1 MIASDNCRWDDMS
14 QAIYYVNKNNI
25 NQNNINQNNINQNGV
40 DQNSIKQNNINQS
53 DSSLIDSIIPGQAL
67 NIPIGDVLDKETLL
81 NSLAKVANFPD
92 YFAHN
97 WDSAWDCLTD
107 SDITHLTLYLNGIEK
122 INTEDFNV
130 FKRLIEDA
138 YKDFGKPQLW
148 IIRATDDSLSRP

>member
-1 MIASDNCRWDDMS
+1 MS
-14 QAIYYVNKNNI
+14 QAIYYIKKNDV
-25 NQNNINQNNINQNGV
+25 NQNAIAQKNEA
-40 DQNSIKQNNINQS
+40 
-53 DSSLIDSIIPGQAL
+53 LIHRIPEQAL
-67 NIPIGDVLDKETLL
+67 NIPIGDVLNKETLL
-81 NSLAKVANFPD
+81 HGLATAANFPS

-107 SDITHLTLYLNGIEK
+107 SDITHLTLYLNGIKK

-130 FKRLIEDA
+130 FKHLIEDA

>member
-1 MIASDNCRWDDMS
+1 MN
-14 QAIYYVNKNNI
+14 QAIYYIKKNDV
-25 NQNNINQNNINQNGV
+25 NQNAIAQK
-40 DQNSIKQNNINQS
+40 DEA
-53 DSSLIDSIIPGQAL
+53 LIHHIPKHAI
-67 NIPIGDVLDKETLL
+67 NIPIGDVLNKETLL
-81 NSLAKVANFPD
+81 NSLATAANFPS

-122 INTEDFNV
+122 INSEDFNA

-148 IIRATDDSLSRP
+148 IIETSDDTYE

>member
-1 MIASDNCRWDDMS
+1 MS
-14 QAIYYVNKNNI
+14 QAIYYVNKNQINQSNI
-25 NQNNINQNNINQNGV
+25 NQNSINQNGV

-53 DSSLIDSIIPGQAL
+53 DSALINSIPEQAL
-67 NIPIGDVLDKETLL
+67 NIPIGNVLDKETLL

-107 SDITHLTLYLNGIEK
+107 SDITHLTLYLNGVEK

-148 IIRATDDSLSRP
+148 IVAASDDACE

>member
-1 MIASDNCRWDDMS
+1 MN
-14 QAIYYVNKNNI
+14 QAIYYIKKNDV
-25 NQNNINQNNINQNGV
+25 NQNAIAQKDEAFINA
-40 DQNSIKQNNINQS
+40 
-53 DSSLIDSIIPGQAL
+53 IPKHAI

-107 SDITHLTLYLNGIEK
+107 SDITDFTLYLNAVEK
-122 INTEDFNV
+122 INSEDFNA

-148 IIRATDDSLSRP
+148 IIEASDDAYA

>member
-1 MIASDNCRWDDMS
+1 MS

-25 NQNNINQNNINQNGV
+25 NQNRINQNCINQNCINQNGV
-40 DQNSIKQNNINQS
+40 DQNNLNQS
-53 DSSLIDSIIPGQAL
+53 DSALIDNIPEQAL

-107 SDITHLTLYLNGIEK
+107 SDITHLTLYLNGVEK

-148 IIRATDDSLSRP
+148 IVAASDDACE

>member
-1 MIASDNCRWDDMS
+1 MC
-14 QAIYYVNKNNI
+14 QAIYYIKKNDV
-25 NQNNINQNNINQNGV
+25 NQNAIAQKDEAFINA
-40 DQNSIKQNNINQS
+40 
-53 DSSLIDSIIPGQAL
+53 IPKHAT

-81 NSLAKVANFPD
+81 KSLAKVANFPS

-107 SDITHLTLYLNGIEK
+107 SDITDFTLYLNAVEK
-122 INTEDFNV
+122 INSEDFNV

-148 IIRATDDSLSRP
+148 IIEASDDAYA

>member
-1 MIASDNCRWDDMS
+1 MS
-14 QAIYYVNKNNI
+14 QAIYYIKKNDV
-25 NQNNINQNNINQNGV
+25 NQNAIAQKNEA
-40 DQNSIKQNNINQS
+40 
-53 DSSLIDSIIPGQAL
+53 LIHRIPKQAL

-81 NSLAKVANFPD
+81 NRLAKVANFPD

-122 INTEDFNV
+122 INTEDFNA

-148 IIRATDDSLSRP
+148 IIEASDDTYA

>member
-1 MIASDNCRWDDMS
+1 MS
-14 QAIYYVNKNNI
+14 QAIYYIKKNDI
-25 NQNNINQNNINQNGV
+25 NQNAIAQK
-40 DQNSIKQNNINQS
+40 DEL
-53 DSSLIDSIIPGQAL
+53 LIHRIPKHAT

-81 NSLAKVANFPD
+81 KSLAKVANFPS

-107 SDITHLTLYLNGIEK
+107 SDITDFTLYLNEVEK
-122 INTEDFNV
+122 INSEDFNV

-148 IIRATDDSLSRP
+148 IIEASDDAYE

>member
-1 MIASDNCRWDDMS
+1 MS

-25 NQNNINQNNINQNGV
+25 NQNRINQNCINQNGV
-40 DQNSIKQNNINQS
+40 DQNNINQS
-53 DSSLIDSIIPGQAL
+53 DSALIDSIPEQAL

-107 SDITHLTLYLNGIEK
+107 SDITHLTLYLNGVEK

-148 IIRATDDSLSRP
+148 IVAASDDACE

>member
-1 MIASDNCRWDDMS
+1 MS
-14 QAIYYVNKNNI
+14 QAIYYINKNNI

-53 DSSLIDSIIPGQAL
+53 DSSLTDSIPEQAL

-107 SDITHLTLYLNGIEK
+107 SDITDFTLYLNGVEK

-148 IIRATDDSLSRP
+148 IVAASDDACE

>member
-1 MIASDNCRWDDMS
+1 MS

-25 NQNNINQNNINQNGV
+25 NQNRTNQNGV
-40 DQNSIKQNNINQS
+40 DQNSIKKNKINQS
-53 DSSLIDSIIPGQAL
+53 DSSLIDSIPEQAL
-67 NIPIGDVLDKETLL
+67 NIPIGNVLDKETLL
-81 NSLAKVANFPD
+81 NSLAKVANFPS

-107 SDITHLTLYLNGIEK
+107 SDITHLTLYLNGVEK

-148 IIRATDDSLSRP
+148 IVAASDDACE

>member
-1 MIASDNCRWDDMS
+1 MS
-14 QAIYYVNKNNI
+14 QAIYYVNKNQI
-25 NQNNINQNNINQNGV
+25 NQSNTNQNCINQNGV

-53 DSSLIDSIIPGQAL
+53 DSALINSIPEQAL
-67 NIPIGDVLDKETLL
+67 NIPIGNVLDKETLL
-81 NSLAKVANFPD
+81 NSLAKVANFPS

-107 SDITHLTLYLNGIEK
+107 SDITHLTLYLNGVEK

-148 IIRATDDSLSRP
+148 IVAASDDACE

>member
-1 MIASDNCRWDDMS
+1 MS

-25 NQNNINQNNINQNGV
+25 NQNGVDQNCINQNGV

-53 DSSLIDSIIPGQAL
+53 DSSLIDSIPGQAL

-81 NSLAKVANFPD
+81 NSLAKVANFPS

-107 SDITHLTLYLNGIEK
+107 SDITHLTLYLNGVEK

>member
-1 MIASDNCRWDDMS
+1 MS

-25 NQNNINQNNINQNGV
+25 NQNRINQSNINQNCINQNQNGV
-40 DQNSIKQNNINQS
+40 DQNNINQS
-53 DSSLIDSIIPGQAL
+53 DSSLIDSIPEQAL
-67 NIPIGDVLDKETLL
+67 NIPIGNVLDKKTLL

-107 SDITHLTLYLNGIEK
+107 SDITHLTLYLNGVEK

-148 IIRATDDSLSRP
+148 IVAASDDACE

>member
-1 MIASDNCRWDDMS
+1 MN
-14 QAIYYVNKNNI
+14 QAIYYIKKNDV
-25 NQNNINQNNINQNGV
+25 NQNAIAQK
-40 DQNSIKQNNINQS
+40 DEA
-53 DSSLIDSIIPGQAL
+53 LIHRIPKHAT

-81 NSLAKVANFPD
+81 NGLAKAANFPS
-92 YFAHN
+92 YFTHN

-122 INTEDFNV
+122 INSEDFNA

-148 IIRATDDSLSRP
+148 IIEASDDTYE

>member
-25 NQNNINQNNINQNGV
+25 NQNRINQNCINQNGV
-40 DQNSIKQNNINQS
+40 DQNSIKKNKINQS
-53 DSSLIDSIIPGQAL
+53 DSALIDSIPEQAL
-67 NIPIGDVLDKETLL
+67 NIPIGNVLDKETLL

-107 SDITHLTLYLNGIEK
+107 SDITHLTLYLNGVEK

-148 IIRATDDSLSRP
+148 IVAASDDACE

>member
-14 QAIYYVNKNNI
+14 QAIYYVNKNQINQSNI
-25 NQNNINQNNINQNGV
+25 NQNSINQNGV

-53 DSSLIDSIIPGQAL
+53 NSALIDNIPEQAL
-67 NIPIGDVLDKETLL
+67 NIPIGDVLDKKTLL

-107 SDITHLTLYLNGIEK
+107 SDITHLTLYLNGVEK

-148 IIRATDDSLSRP
+148 IVAASDDACE

>member
-1 MIASDNCRWDDMS
+1 MS

-25 NQNNINQNNINQNGV
+25 NQNRINQSNINQNCINQNQNGV
-40 DQNSIKQNNINQS
+40 DQNNINQS
-53 DSSLIDSIIPGQAL
+53 DSSLIDSIPEQAL
-67 NIPIGDVLDKETLL
+67 NIPIGNVLDKETLL
-81 NSLAKVANFPD
+81 NSLAKVANFPS

-107 SDITHLTLYLNGIEK
+107 SDITHLTLYLNGVEK

-148 IIRATDDSLSRP
+148 IVAASDDACE

>member
-1 MIASDNCRWDDMS
+1 MS
-14 QAIYYVNKNNI
+14 QAIYYVNKNQINQSNTNQNCI
-25 NQNNINQNNINQNGV
+25 NQNGVDQNGVDQNGV

-53 DSSLIDSIIPGQAL
+53 DSALIDSIPEQAL
-67 NIPIGDVLDKETLL
+67 NIPIGNVLDKETLL

-107 SDITHLTLYLNGIEK
+107 SDITHLTLYLNGVEK

-148 IIRATDDSLSRP
+148 IVAASDDACE

>member
-1 MIASDNCRWDDMS
+1 MS
-14 QAIYYVNKNNI
+14 QAIYYIKKNDV
-25 NQNNINQNNINQNGV
+25 NQNAIAQK
-40 DQNSIKQNNINQS
+40 DEA
-53 DSSLIDSIIPGQAL
+53 LIHHIPKHAI
-67 NIPIGDVLDKETLL
+67 NIPIGDVLNKETLL
-81 NSLAKVANFPD
+81 HGLATAANFPS

-107 SDITHLTLYLNGIEK
+107 SDITHLTLYLNGVEK

-148 IIRATDDSLSRP
+148 IVAASDDACE

>member
-1 MIASDNCRWDDMS
+1 MS
-14 QAIYYVNKNNI
+14 QAIYYVNKNQINQSNTNQNCI
-25 NQNNINQNNINQNGV
+25 NQNGVDQNGV

-53 DSSLIDSIIPGQAL
+53 DSALIDSIPEQAL

-107 SDITHLTLYLNGIEK
+107 SDITHLTLYLNGVEK

-148 IIRATDDSLSRP
+148 IVAASDDACE

>member
-1 MIASDNCRWDDMS
+1 MS

-25 NQNNINQNNINQNGV
+25 NQNRINQNCINQNGV
-40 DQNSIKQNNINQS
+40 DQNSIKQNKINQS
-53 DSSLIDSIIPGQAL
+53 DSALIDNIPEQAL
-67 NIPIGDVLDKETLL
+67 NIPIGNVLDKETLL
-81 NSLAKVANFPD
+81 NSLAKVANFPS

-97 WDSAWDCLTD
+97 WDSAWDCFTD
-107 SDITHLTLYLNGIEK
+107 SDITHLTLYLNGVEK

-148 IIRATDDSLSRP
+148 IVAASDDTCE

>member
-1 MIASDNCRWDDMS
+1 MN
-14 QAIYYVNKNNI
+14 QAIYYIKKNDVNR
-25 NQNNINQNNINQNGV
+25 NGIAQK
-40 DQNSIKQNNINQS
+40 DEA
-53 DSSLIDSIIPGQAL
+53 LIHHIPKHAI
-67 NIPIGDVLDKETLL
+67 NIPIGDVLNKETLL
-81 NSLAKVANFPD
+81 HGLATAANFPS

-148 IIRATDDSLSRP
+148 IVAASDDACE

>member
-1 MIASDNCRWDDMS
+1 MS

-25 NQNNINQNNINQNGV
+25 NQNRINQNCINQNGV
-40 DQNSIKQNNINQS
+40 DQNSIKQNKINQS
-53 DSSLIDSIIPGQAL
+53 DSALIDSIPEQAL
-67 NIPIGDVLDKETLL
+67 NIPIGNVLDKETLL

-107 SDITHLTLYLNGIEK
+107 SDITHLTLYLNGVEK

-148 IIRATDDSLSRP
+148 IVAALDDACE

>member
-1 MIASDNCRWDDMS
+1 MS
-14 QAIYYVNKNNI
+14 QAIYYVNKNQI
-25 NQNNINQNNINQNGV
+25 NQSNTNQNCINQNGV

-53 DSSLIDSIIPGQAL
+53 DSALIDNIPEQAL

-81 NSLAKVANFPD
+81 NSLAKVANFPS

-107 SDITHLTLYLNGIEK
+107 SDITHLTLYLNGVEK

-148 IIRATDDSLSRP
+148 IVAASDDACE